1 MIKTDYTHIKKR
13 GTIMDLLEIIKAL
26 SHENRLR
33 ILNLIK
39 DRELCVC
46 EIEYVLEINQSNASR
61 HLNKLKQSN
70 LIIGKKKAQWIYYR
84 INKGL
89 FEKHKFLKNILEKE
103 LVKID
108 FIKKDNQNLKDYLE
122 SDISC
127 SDIS

>member
-1 MIKTDYTHIKKR
+1 MNLIET
-13 GTIMDLLEIIKAL
+13 IKAL

-46 EIEYVLEINQSNASR
+46 EIEYVLDINQSNASR

-70 LIIGKKKAQWIYYR
+70 LIVGNKKAQWIYYH
-84 INKGL
+84 INQEL
-89 FEKHKFLKNILEKE
+89 FEKHEFLKNILKEE

-108 FIKKDNQNLKDYLE
+108 FIKKDDQNLKNYLE